1 MLDAP
6 VAAPQ
11 HRLHS
16 GAHSPENP
24 PGSLRKSKVAARLH
38 QDGVMQQMPSEQ
50 RVGWCRERWLG
61 LVGGLLVGG
70 LDTILSLVLGIH
82 FEAGG
87 QDITWIGLGFYAV
100 SFAGIGFL
108 VGLVMEARRGERR
121 QAAIIREQL
130 ETVDATRKRLAQSE
144 KLAALGQLAAAVAHE
159 VRNAF
164 AVIRSS
170 AQGIT
175 ETLPEQD
182 AEGRE
187 SCSFIVAEIDR
198 LTNVVN
204 SLLSFARPLRLSPRP
219 VNVHQLLDH
228 AQLLARQELDAK
240 RIRIVRDEDAVLPP
254 IEADSDLV
262 VQVLLDLLSNA
273 AQATPPGSE
282 VRLEAQ
288 AGDDEVRIGVADA
301 GPGVPEDLRS
311 RIFEPFFT
319 TRDKGTGLGL
329 AVARQIVEAH
339 HGRIEVGEARAG
351 GAHFRISLPAAAVAG
366 VAA

>member
-1 MLDAP
+1 MEKKHD
-6 VAAPQ
+6 
-11 HRLHS
+11 
-16 GAHSPENP
+16 E
-24 PGSLRKSKVAARLH
+24 KT
-38 QDGVMQQMPSEQ
+38 
-50 RVGWCRERWLG
+50 GWRRERWLG
-61 LVGGLLVGG
+61 MAGGLLVGG
-70 LDTILSLVLGIH
+70 MDALLAMALGIR
-82 FEAGG
+82 FMADA
-87 QDITWIGLGFYAV
+87 QDVTWLGLGFYAV
-100 SFAGIGFL
+100 SFALTGYLF
-108 VGLVMEARRGERR
+108 GLVLEARRRERR
-121 QAAIIREQL
+121 QAVVIREQL
-130 ETVDATRKRLAQSE
+130 ETVDATRARLAQSE

-175 ETLPEQD
+175 ETLPEGD
-182 AEGRE
+182 SEGRE

-198 LTNVVN
+198 LTSVVN
-204 SLLSFARPLRLSPRP
+204 SLLSFARPLRLAPRP
-219 VNVHQLLDH
+219 VDVHELLDH

-240 RIRIVRDEDAVLPP
+240 QIRLVRDAGPRLPP

-282 VRLEAQ
+282 VRLAAQ
-288 AGDDEVRIGVADA
+288 AHAHAEEVQIEVADA
-301 GPGVPEDLRS
+301 GPGVPADLRS

-339 HGRIEVGEARAG
+339 RGRIEVADAASG
-351 GAHFRISLPAAAVAG
+351 GACFRVSLPAALAETG
-366 VAA
+366 AAA

>member
-1 MLDAP
+1 
-6 VAAPQ
+6 
-11 HRLHS
+11 
-16 GAHSPENP
+16 
-24 PGSLRKSKVAARLH
+24 
-38 QDGVMQQMPSEQ
+38 MQQIEIDEEA
-50 RVGWCRERWLG
+50 GWRRERWLG
-61 LVGGLLVGG
+61 LIGGLLVGL
-70 LDTILSLVLGIH
+70 LDTIASLALGIR

-87 QDITWIGLGFYAV
+87 RDGTWLGLGFYAA
-100 SFAGIGFL
+100 SFAGIGHL
-108 VGLVMEARRGERR
+108 VGLVLEGRRRERR
-121 QAAIIREQL
+121 AAAIIREQL
-130 ETVDATRKRLAQSE
+130 ETVDATRARLSQSE

-170 AQGIT
+170 AQGIA
-175 ETLPEQD
+175 ETLPEHD
-182 AEGRE
+182 DEGRE

-198 LTNVVN
+198 LTSVVN
-204 SLLSFARPLRLSPRP
+204 SLLSFARPLRLAPRP
-219 VNVHQLLDH
+219 VNVHELLDH
-228 AQLLARQELDAK
+228 AQLLVRQEFDAK
-240 RIRIVRDEDAVLPP
+240 QIRLVRDEAAALPA

-288 AGDDEVRIGVADA
+288 ANGAGVEIGVADA
-301 GPGVPEDLRS
+301 GPGVPVDLRT

-339 HGRIEVGEARAG
+339 QGHIAVEEAAAG
-351 GAHFRISLPAAAVAG
+351 GARFRISLPAATAD
-366 VAA
+366 AATGAAA

>member
-1 MLDAP
+1 MAKRED
-6 VAAPQ
+6 
-11 HRLHS
+11 HEMGGR
-16 GAHSPENP
+16 
-24 PGSLRKSKVAARLH
+24 
-38 QDGVMQQMPSEQ
+38 
-50 RVGWCRERWLG
+50 RERWLG
-61 LVGGLLVGG
+61 MAGGLVVGGMDALLAMA
-70 LDTILSLVLGIH
+70 LGIR
-82 FEAGG
+82 FMADE
-87 QDITWIGLGFYAV
+87 QDVTWLGLGFYAV
-100 SFAGIGFL
+100 SFALTGYLF
-108 VGLVMEARRGERR
+108 GLVLEARRRERR
-121 QAAIIREQL
+121 QAVVIREQL
-130 ETVDATRKRLAQSE
+130 ETVDATRARLAQSE

-175 ETLPEQD
+175 ETLPEGD
-182 AEGRE
+182 TEGRE

-198 LTNVVN
+198 LTSVVN
-204 SLLSFARPLRLSPRP
+204 SLLSFARPLRLAPRP
-219 VNVHQLLDH
+219 VDVHELLDH

-240 RIRIVRDEDAVLPP
+240 QIRLVRDAGPGLPP
-254 IEADSDLV
+254 IEVDSDLV

-288 AGDDEVRIGVADA
+288 ARAEEVQIEVADA
-301 GPGVPEDLRS
+301 GPGVPADLRS

-339 HGRIEVGEARAG
+339 RGRIEVAEAATG
-351 GAHFRISLPAAAVAG
+351 GACFRISLPAA
-366 VAA
+366 VAATGAAA

>member
-1 MLDAP
+1 MRDIDTEE
-6 VAAPQ
+6 
-11 HRLHS
+11 R
-16 GAHSPENP
+16 E
-24 PGSLRKSKVAARLH
+24 
-38 QDGVMQQMPSEQ
+38 
-50 RVGWCRERWLG
+50 GWRRERWQGLG
-61 LVGGLLVGG
+61 LGLLAGFVDMGG
-70 LDTILSLVLGIH
+70 TMMLGVR

-87 QDITWIGLGFYAV
+87 ADVTWLGLSFYAV
-100 SFAGIGFL
+100 SFAGIGYL
-108 VGLVMEARRGERR
+108 IGLVLEGRRRERR
-121 QAAIIREQL
+121 SAQVIQEQL
-130 ETVDATRKRLAQSE
+130 QTMDATRARLAQSE

-175 ETLPEQD
+175 ETLSPSD
-182 AEGRE
+182 DEGRE

-204 SLLSFARPLRLSPRP
+204 SLLSFARPLRLAPRP
-219 VNVHQLLDH
+219 VRVAELLDH
-228 AQLLARQELDAK
+228 AQMLSRQEFDAK
-240 RIRIVRDEDAVLPP
+240 QIRLVRDEAESLPP

-282 VRLEAQ
+282 VHLDAAVENGGVQIA
-288 AGDDEVRIGVADA
+288 VADA
-301 GPGVPEDLRS
+301 GPGVPEDLRT

-339 HGRIEVGEARAG
+339 HGRIAVRRAPAG
-351 GAHFRISLPAAAVAG
+351 GARFEISLPAAGASA
-366 VAA
+366 